1 MQRLADLIRS
11 ALRRRVLTL
20 EDLMTSEPQ
29 VIAKLKQEAPSAQA
43 WMPIASCISCAGRLA
58 PGAEEGW
65 LQVKAKRR
73 WIDPLVLNQ
82 GRLSMLDPF
91 YEAEIERFLNQD
103 QTIWLNE
110 ILNK

>member
-1 MQRLADLIRS
+1 MGCLLPAAS
-11 ALRRRVLTL
+11 A
-20 EDLMTSEPQ
+20 
-29 VIAKLKQEAPSAQA
+29 APGG
-43 WMPIASCISCAGRLA
+43 CA
-58 PGAEEGW
+58 GAEEGW